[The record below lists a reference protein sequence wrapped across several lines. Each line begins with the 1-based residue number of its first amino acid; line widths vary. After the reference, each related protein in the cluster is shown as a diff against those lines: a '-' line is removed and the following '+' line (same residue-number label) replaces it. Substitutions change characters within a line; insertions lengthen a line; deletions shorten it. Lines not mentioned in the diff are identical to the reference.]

1 MCKQYVVLVVILS
14 FLVLCS
20 GQVIFFGD
28 CEDVKTME
36 YFEIERFLGK
46 WYTIQHFPSWYEQY
60 GHCAYKLVQQCGRTI
75 ELQHR
80 SIQKGIEYVLHINT
94 TYAPGD
100 EAVFDIPKNN
110 IDPVGIP
117 LSILRTDYTNYA
129 VVYGCKHNQ
138 LVNIK
143 YVLAWILSRNTTL
156 PPEILD
162 NAYKELKLIPGL
174 SLAYMETVNHSEEL
188 CSYHW
193 TAHVQAIYNNDTQT
207 DRNTLF
213 SFK

>member
-1 MCKQYVVLVVILS
+1 MSKHYVFVAVVLS
-14 FLVLCS
+14 FHVLCR
-20 GQVIFFGD
+20 GQEIFFGD

-36 YFEIERFLGK
+36 YFEIEKFLGK
-46 WYTIQHFPSWYEQY
+46 WYTIQHIPSWYEQY
-60 GHCAYKLVQQCGRTI
+60 GQCTYKLVQQCGRTI
-75 ELQHR
+75 EIQHR
-80 SIQKGIEYVLHINT
+80 SIQKGVEYVLHMNT

-100 EAVFDIPKNN
+100 EAVLVIPKNN

-117 LSILRTDYTNYA
+117 LSILWTDYTNYA

-138 LVNIK
+138 LINIK

-156 PPEILD
+156 PPETLD
-162 NAYKELKLIPGL
+162 SAYKELKVIPGL
-174 SLAYMETVNHSEEL
+174 SLSYLETVNHSEEL

-213 SFK
+213 SYK